1 MTMNLW
7 KKIGHTIRHR
17 LVLQKLT
24 QRVLVKLGI
33 RIEAHYWTQEG
44 LAKAAPSGWER
55 DLEDYR
61 FSTFGPEEMQTI
73 ASLVPWRPAAMTQA
87 WLDEGRRCFG
97 IKHRGQIAA
106 YVWCNLTEC
115 MYPWHKV
122 PLADNEV
129 YLFDQ
134 FTLDAFRGRN
144 IAPYLRHRTYGAL
157 RDGTRYVLQ
166 RHAPLQSVRRSL
178 QTEARRPVPPPG
190 ARRQT
195 VRQGAASLY
204 PPKIPHLT
212 WPLPVDPPA
221 LQLP

>member
-7 KKIGHTIRHR
+7 KKIGRAVRHR

-33 RIEAHYWTQEG
+33 RIEAYYWTQEG
-44 LAKAAPSGWER
+44 LAKAAPPGWER
-55 DLEDYR
+55 NLEDYR
-61 FSTFGPEEMQTI
+61 FSAFGPEEMQTI
-73 ASLVPWRPAAMTQA
+73 ALLVPWRPAAMTQA

-97 IKHRGQIAA
+97 IKHHGQIAA

-115 MYPWHKV
+115 MYPWHQI

-157 RDGTRYVLQ
+157 REMGRDTFY
-166 RHAPLQSVRRSL
+166 SVTHRFNRSAVRFKRKL
-178 QTEARRPVPPPG
+178 G
-190 ARRQT
+190 ARFLHLGLGVKLFGK
-195 VRQGAASLY
+195 VRHHCILRRY
-204 PPKIPHLT
+204 RT
-212 WPLPVDPPA
+212 
-221 LQLP
+221 